1 MGYIASNTYT
11 YVNQEE
17 IFLLITSGEWISIN
31 MFIKKMYIK
40 EEKEDWNSIGY
51 ALSRRIKNKI
61 MYYITLS

>member
-17 IFLLITSGEWISIN
+17 IFLLITSGEWISMN
-31 MFIKKMYIK
+31 MFSKKMYIK